1 MFADYRGLYIKSEF
15 FEAVAPALRV
25 AVVFDV
31 FEMDTA
37 VMPEV
42 AGMMSEPLFHARII
56 VAEIVGISFSPPG
69 VIVGFE
75 SFAALGVVTGLLTRP
90 KPGVRHK

>member
-15 FEAVAPALRV
+15 FEAVAPALRL

-31 FEMDTA
+31 FGMDKA

-42 AGMMSEPLFHARII
+42 AGMMSEPLFHAKIV
-56 VAEIVGISFSPPG
+56 VAEIVGIGFSPRG
-69 VIVGFE
+69 VIVGLE
-75 SFAALGVVTGLLTRP
+75 SFAARGVVTGVLTRP
-90 KPGVRHK
+90 KAGVGHK